1 MAQGMVKN
9 MCTKLSK
16 LNALSCDETKG
27 LYESIECCELAD
39 QYKDALRD
47 AVDKVVAQPV
57 ADLPEAAVL
66 KPQLL
71 INIPHPTRLGPA

>member
-27 LYESIECCELAD
+27 LYESIECCE
-39 QYKDALRD
+39 QYKGALRD